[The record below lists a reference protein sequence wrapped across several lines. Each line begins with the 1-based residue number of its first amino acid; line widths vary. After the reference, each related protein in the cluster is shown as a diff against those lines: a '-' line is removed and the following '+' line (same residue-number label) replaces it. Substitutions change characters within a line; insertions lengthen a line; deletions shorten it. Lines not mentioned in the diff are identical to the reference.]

1 MYTLPNYCVIAVL
14 RITKKA
20 LIAKV
25 APVEFPTTLLEGRLI
40 KRYKRFLSDIELL
53 NGDVITA
60 HCPNTGSMKRCQQD
74 GAKVWVSE
82 SNNPKRKLAYTW
94 ELVEIDEQH
103 LACIN
108 TGYPNKLVGEAIKNG
123 AVSELAGYAEQKAE
137 VKYGEKSRI
146 DWLLTADDGRK
157 CYVEVK
163 NVTLLEENGLGYFP
177 DAVTDR
183 GRKHLYELAK
193 MVEEGHRAVMFF
205 CVSHTGIDSVTPA
218 AHIDPKYAQAFVEVI
233 ERGVEVIAYQVAID
247 EKSMQVSHSV
257 PVVMPQL
264 S

>member
-1 MYTLPNYCVIAVL
+1 M
-14 RITKKA
+14 
-20 LIAKV
+20 
-25 APVEFPTTLLEGRLI
+25 EFPTPLIEGKLI
-40 KRYKRFLSDIELL
+40 KRYKRFLSDIELP
-53 NGDVITA
+53 NGEVVVA

-74 GAKVWVSE
+74 SARVWLSK
-82 SNNPKRKLAYTW
+82 SDNPKRKLAYTW
-94 ELVEIDEQH
+94 ELVEVDEQY

-108 TGYPNKLVGEAIKNG
+108 TGYPNKLVGEAIANG
-123 AVSELAGYAEQKAE
+123 VVTELVGYAEQKAE

-146 DWLLTADDGRK
+146 DWLLTGDDGRK

-163 NVTLLEENGLGYFP
+163 NVTLLEEDGLGYFP

-218 AHIDPKYAQAFVEVI
+218 AHIDKKYAQAFVEVVKK
-233 ERGVEVIAYQVAID
+233 GVEVIAYQVAID
-247 EKSMQVSHSV
+247 TQEMKVVRSISV
-257 PVVMPQL
+257 DMPEL
-264 S
+264 ID